1 VLLPWHQST
10 GSCSSARKPA
20 SDSRPLYA
28 DRHLPSHQA
37 SDRLIP
43 EELTTPGFDG
53 ASIANDASSAGSLS
67 FVFRILTCSGS
78 CPELLLQRSP
88 PRSFAAAA
96 WSGLGPAPESRSR
109 GASPHLSRSFKTSL
123 LLTSFHSVS
132 AAHTNCAINEIKDV
146 LRSHTGRNG
155 VEPGRFESQRWWPLI
170 GGTRRGMSSR
180 PRRSSRRCAR
190 HTSRSLG
197 RSFAV
202 SISRNLLAVMSASR
216 ALHRW

>member
-1 VLLPWHQST
+1 MLLPWHQST

-78 CPELLLQRSP
+78 CPELLLQRSL

-109 GASPHLSRSFKTSL
+109 GASPHLPRSFTTSL
-123 LLTSFHSVS
+123 WLTSFHSVS
-132 AAHTNCAINEIKDV
+132 AAHTNYATFSATD
-146 LRSHTGRNG
+146 
-155 VEPGRFESQRWWPLI
+155 F
-170 GGTRRGMSSR
+170 
-180 PRRSSRRCAR
+180 RCANTFR
-190 HTSRSLG
+190 PQLTGFITCAEQPSRSGSCKPRERETLQSRLPNHWSG
-197 RSFAV
+197 ARSDRTSMNTSCV
-202 SISRNLLAVMSASR
+202 
-216 ALHRW
+216 

>member
-1 VLLPWHQST
+1 MLLPWHQST

-132 AAHTNCAINEIKDV
+132 AAHMNSATSSAADPITTNTFRQPADV
-146 LRSHTGRNG
+146 VTFSGMPASQWASCGSRNKKVRAARRVANG
-155 VEPGRFESQRWWPLI
+155 ARRDR
-170 GGTRRGMSSR
+170 TRRG
-180 PRRSSRRCAR
+180 A
-190 HTSRSLG
+190 
-197 RSFAV
+197 
-202 SISRNLLAVMSASR
+202 SA
-216 ALHRW
+216 